1 MIEEGVERR
10 QRRTDVAQ
18 QRHPRLDRVGDRTD
32 RLDRFRP
39 DRTVIARIG
48 RVERRLPLR
57 MRGPIEIA
65 AVDDQPADGVAMA
78 AEIFGRRVDDDRSAV
93 LERPQEERRCSI
105 VDDERDAERP
115 ADRRH
120 FGNRENRQL
129 RVRKRFGVVGAC
141 PVVGRAQEVLRVDRI
156 DEANFDSLI
165 LERVGEQI
173 PRAAVKIGRAH
184 DIVAGLCKILQRECR
199 RCLA

>member
-1 MIEEGVERR
+1 MIRKALNG
-10 QRRTDVAQ
+10 DSDAPMIAQ

-39 DRTVIARIG
+39 DRAVIARIG
-48 RVERRLPLR
+48 RIERRLPFR

-65 AVDDQPADGVAMA
+65 AVDDQPADGVAVA
-78 AEIFGRRVDDDRSAV
+78 AEIFGRRIDDDRRAV
-93 LERPQEERRCSI
+93 LERPQKERRCGV

-115 ADRRH
+115 ADRGNFR
-120 FGNRENRQL
+120 NREDRQL
-129 RVRKRFGVVGAC
+129 RVRKRFRVIGAR
-141 PVVGRAQEVLRVDRI
+141 PVVGCAQEVLRVDRI

-173 PRAAVKIGRAH
+173 PRAAVEIGRAH
-184 DIVAGLCKILQRECR
+184 DIVAGLCKILQRERR